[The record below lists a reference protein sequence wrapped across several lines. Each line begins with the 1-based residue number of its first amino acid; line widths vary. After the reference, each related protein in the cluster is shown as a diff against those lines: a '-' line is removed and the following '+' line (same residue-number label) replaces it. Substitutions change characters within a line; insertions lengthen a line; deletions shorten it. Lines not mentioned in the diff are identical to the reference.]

1 MGKTVLPYS
10 WVIEGQQK
18 RFLEFRR
25 ALRREDQAHFDALF
39 DHARYFMPAGVQ
51 QSHPEPFQPLVLSI
65 LLRQEK
71 EIAALR
77 RQLREL
83 RSAEPGRAGKP

>member
-10 WVIEGQQK
+10 WVIDIQQK

-25 ALRREDQAHFDALF
+25 ALRREDQTHFDALF

-51 QSHPEPFQPLVLSI
+51 QSHPEPFHPLVLSM

-71 EIAALR
+71 DIAELR
-77 RQLREL
+77 RQLQEL
-83 RSAEPGRAGKP
+83 RGVERPP